1 MTETGL
7 LQVHGR
13 EAGSGREVRFEI
25 QIGGLDEAAVQQ
37 AAAAVARYEVS
48 G

>member
-7 LQVHGR
+7 LNVHGR
-13 EAGSGREVRFEI
+13 EAGSGSEVRFEI
-25 QIGGLDEAAVQQ
+25 QIGGLDEAAVQE
-37 AAAAVARYEVS
+37 ATSAVARYEVS